1 MKPYQILWTQKW
13 LDPPRSPLPA
23 GLASL
28 QTLPEIALRILHR
41 QGIQTPDEARAFLD
55 HRLYS
60 PASPYELPHMEAAVE
75 RTLKAIKKEE
85 LIGVW
90 GDFDVDGQSATAV
103 LVSALR
109 LAGARVIYHVP
120 VRGPESHGIKLEV
133 LQKFIGTGV
142 GLLIT
147 CDTGISE
154 RESVAWAQAN
164 GVDVI
169 VTDHH
174 SLPDE
179 LPQAFALVN
188 SQFLKDD
195 HAMRSLPGVGV
206 AYKFAEAL
214 LERVGQAGTANALHD
229 LAALGI
235 VADVADLRADARYL
249 TQSGLDLIRTI
260 TRPSLLAMLQ
270 AADAEVTQFS
280 EESISFVL
288 APRLNAMGRLG
299 DANEMVEFLLTKDPA
314 FIAVTVNR
322 LEGLNARRKL
332 YCEQVFQGALDQI
345 HREPGLLDHPVLILH
360 HEEWRAGVVGIV
372 ASRLVQLYHRPV
384 ILFVSPPDELMRG
397 SARSVEGI
405 NITAAI
411 RRQAELLTSFG
422 GHPMAAGLSLPQ
434 ENFSQFQRAMDKAI
448 DEELL
453 AHPLEQTL
461 QIDAWMQPQ
470 SIDLALL
477 DQLEKLAP
485 YGAGN
490 PPPVFAARKLSL
502 VSETTIGKL
511 KEHRKVTAAD
521 EFGNTTQF
529 LWWQGAGMPLPE
541 GRFDL
546 AFNGHVSTYQGK
558 RQISLEW
565 LGYHPEEEEKI
576 TISSA
581 VKKKIEH
588 FDHRGRKDRLLLL
601 HTLIQESNPEV
612 YREGLDRPSIPG
624 KLRFELEK
632 NNVLVIWSVPPSQKV
647 LDQILEKVKPKKI
660 FWFGD
665 RQLDEEPGMILKSVA
680 REVKAKNLE
689 KQSLFDPL
697 QMAAEWGTTDVLMR
711 LILRWLAAR
720 GDITLEY
727 LYQETAALSSGGTVD
742 AEKEVE
748 LRGRIKKELA
758 EILAFRRYYLRSS
771 TSSLLPQD
779 S

>member
-1 MKPYQILWTQKW
+1 MKPYQIRWTQKW
-13 LDPPRSPLPA
+13 LDPPRSSLPDGLSSLQPLPK
-23 GLASL
+23 
-28 QTLPEIALRILHR
+28 IALRLLQR
-41 QGIQTPDEARAFLD
+41 QGIRTAEEARAFMD
-55 HRLYS
+55 HHLYT
-60 PASPYELPHMEAAVE
+60 PATPYELPQMEAAVE
-75 RTLKAIKKEE
+75 RTLKAIKRNE

-109 LAGARVIYHVP
+109 QVGARVIYHVP

-133 LQKFIGTGV
+133 LQKFISTGV
-142 GLLIT
+142 SLLIT

-154 RESVAWAQAN
+154 RESVAWAQAS

-179 LPQAFALVN
+179 LPRAFALVN
-188 SQFLKDD
+188 SQFLEHD
-195 HAMRSLPGVGV
+195 HPMRPLPGVGV

-214 LERVGQAGTANALHD
+214 LERFGQADTASSLYD
-229 LAALGI
+229 LTALGI

-249 TQSGLDLIRTI
+249 TQSGLNMIRMA
-260 TRPSLLAMLQ
+260 TRPSLRAMLQ
-270 AADAEVTQFS
+270 VAEVDVTQFS

-299 DANEMVEFLLTKDPA
+299 DANEMVEFLLSEDPA
-314 FIAVTVNR
+314 LIAVTVNR

-345 HREPGLLDHPVLILH
+345 QREPGLLDHPVLMLA

-384 ILFVSPPDELMRG
+384 ILFVSPPDELMSG

-405 NITAAI
+405 NIISAI
-411 RRQAELLTSFG
+411 RRQADLLTSFG

-434 ENFSQFQRAMDKAI
+434 ENFKQFQRAMDQAI
-448 DEELL
+448 EEELL

-511 KEHRKVTAAD
+511 KEHRKVTTAD
-521 EFGNTTQF
+521 EQGNTSQF

-546 AFNGHVSTYQGK
+546 AFNGYVSTYQGK

-565 LGYHPEEEEKI
+565 LDYRPEEEEKI
-576 TISSA
+576 TLSA
-581 VKKKIEH
+581 AGKTRIEH
-588 FDHRGRKDRLLLL
+588 FDHRGRKDRILLLRDI
-601 HTLIQESNPEV
+601 IQESNPEI
-612 YREGLDRPSIPG
+612 YREGLDRPSTPG

-632 NNVLVIWSVPPSQKV
+632 NDTLVIWSLPPSQIV
-647 LDQILEKVKPKKI
+647 LDQIVENVKPNKI
-660 FWFGD
+660 LWFGD
-665 RQLDEEPGMILKSVA
+665 TIIDEEPGMILKSVA
-680 REVKAKNLE
+680 KEVKTRIQD
-689 KQSLFDPL
+689 KQSLFDPIL
-697 QMAAEWGTTDVLMR
+697 MAAERGTTDTLLR

-720 GDITLEY
+720 GDICLEY
-727 LYQETAALSSGGTVD
+727 LYQETAVISSGGTAD
-742 AEKEVE
+742 SQKETE
-748 LRGRIKKELA
+748 LRRRIKKELD
-758 EILAFRRYYLRSS
+758 EIQAFRRYYLHSS
-771 TSSLLPQD
+771 PSSLFPQE
-779 S
+779 